1 MFLLFVHEGEKM
13 NKTKVA
19 RGILLVVSIIMIL
32 YALIFTPD
40 DWIVYAIAI
49 IFIPFFILSL
59 GLLTMAKPKKDEKE
73 ERIQEPFIGY

>member
-1 MFLLFVHEGEKM
+1 M

-19 RGILLVVSIIMIL
+19 SSILLVVSIIMIL
-32 YALIFTPD
+32 YALIFTPA

-59 GLLTMAKPKKDEKE
+59 GLLTMAKPKNDEKE